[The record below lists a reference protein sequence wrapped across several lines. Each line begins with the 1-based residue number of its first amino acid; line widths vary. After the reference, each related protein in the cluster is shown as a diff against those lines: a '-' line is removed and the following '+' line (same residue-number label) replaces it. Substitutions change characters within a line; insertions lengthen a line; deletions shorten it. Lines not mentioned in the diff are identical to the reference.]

1 MKFLSRIWGALIIA
15 GVFGYLALAMY
26 YYDQPGGRRYRLVA
40 LVVAFMTGLLGK
52 TAAALIT
59 AATGLAA
66 SIWMLLRK
74 EDDEDKDKIIPTQR
88 L

>member
-1 MKFLSRIWGALIIA
+1 MKLLSRIWGALIVA

-26 YYDQPGGRRYRLVA
+26 HYEQPGGRRYRLVV
-40 LVVAFMTGLLGK
+40 LVVTFMTGLFGK

-66 SIWMLLRK
+66 SIWILLRK
-74 EDDEDKDKIIPTQR
+74 EDDQDKDKIIPTQR